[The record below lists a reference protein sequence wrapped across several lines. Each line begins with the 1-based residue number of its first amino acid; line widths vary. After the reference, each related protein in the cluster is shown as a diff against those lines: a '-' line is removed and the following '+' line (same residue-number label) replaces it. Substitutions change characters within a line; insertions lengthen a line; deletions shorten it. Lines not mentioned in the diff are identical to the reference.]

1 MSGFL
6 VRYLAGVLGI
16 AAAVMGLAALGLFL
30 AGVRD
35 VRQYGSVF
43 VSLGLGAWALG
54 ALSVFGEWKITRSFS
69 YTYSSSVSHAK
80 STERVK
86 QLARDIL
93 GAYRFLIHCFLV
105 GIILIGIGV
114 WLYFR

>member
-1 MSGFL
+1 MGKFL
-6 VRYLAGVLGI
+6 ARYFAGVLGI
-16 AAAVMGLAALGLFL
+16 AVAVMGLAALGLFL
-30 AGVRD
+30 AGARD

>member
-1 MSGFL
+1 MGRFL
-6 VRYLAGVLGI
+6 ARYFASVLGI
-16 AAAVMGLAALGLFL
+16 VAAVMGLAALGLFL
-30 AGVRD
+30 AGARD

-54 ALSVFGEWKITRSFS
+54 ALSVLGEWKITRSFS
-69 YTYSSSVSHAK
+69 YTYSSSVSHAGSAK
-80 STERVK
+80 RVK
-86 QLARDIL
+86 QLTRDIL